1 MINYLL
7 LYNLP
12 GVLKTTLWMSSAL
25 DCCYFILLTLP
36 HCIKLWR
43 STSTSVAI
51 HCTFPCW
58 GAIGHAIQGL
68 GPIKFV
74 GLFLPNL
81 CKTSSPMNNP
91 VVNAEKGGWGMQGSF
106 ACLQIMFPSYFSLF
120 ASLRF
125 VAPWQ
130 MLWCAVSVIWY
141 CLQRKQSALVKL
153 LLKIR
158 ISFMKGI
165 RGLAQPMSTRTAWD
179 VGSPTG
185 YVLSLMFRDAI
196 PP

>member
-25 DCCYFILLTLP
+25 VCCHFILLTLP

-43 STSTSVAI
+43 STSISVAI

-91 VVNAEKGGWGMQGSF
+91 VVNAEKEGWGMQGSLL
-106 ACLQIMFPSYFSLF
+106 ACKSCFLLTSVCLPLHVLWHRGKCYDVPCQWFGIACKGNNQLWWNFS
-120 ASLRF
+120 SKYGYH
-125 VAPWQ
+125 
-130 MLWCAVSVIWY
+130 LWRV
-141 CLQRKQSALVKL
+141 
-153 LLKIR
+153 
-158 ISFMKGI
+158 
-165 RGLAQPMSTRTAWD
+165 
-179 VGSPTG
+179 
-185 YVLSLMFRDAI
+185 
-196 PP
+196 